1 MWSKFSLEKVIEGS
15 LRIARSQEAKRDLE
29 KRQLE
34 LEVNRL

>member
-1 MWSKFSLEKVIEGS
+1 MEGS
-15 LRIARSQEAKRDLE
+15 LRISRSQEAKRDLE